1 MLSLSENIF
10 GSLVTAAHL
19 FLCVTITYGS
29 LFSKTP
35 FQAYVVLCCLVTMFL
50 MIRKFNCCIM
60 SPLENSDYIPK
71 TTEMGRSFLVQNLDT
86 KISHTEF
93 EEITVGNAILT
104 HIIKMCL
111 LLTVPSNMLF

>member
-1 MLSLSENIF
+1 MLSHSENIF
-10 GSLVTAAHL
+10 GTAVTVAHL
-19 FLCVTITYGS
+19 FLCVIITYGS

-35 FQAYVVLCCLVTMFL
+35 FQAYSVLCCLVVMFL
-50 MIRKFNCCIM
+50 MIRKFKCCIM

-71 TTEMGRSFLVQNLDT
+71 TTEMGRSFLIQNLDT
-86 KISHTEF
+86 KISHYEF

-111 LLTVPSNMLF
+111 LLTVPSQLLF